1 MRHYQLVIRL
11 HEHRQ
16 RVKQRLELTLSEKVS
31 KHRLLIDLILVSQL
45 PQPFPHPKPETLP
58 FCVLNYRLDQRP
70 RLLTLQIGQQRPQNG
85 LMIVHD
91 GLQPVNVL
99 LDGNERA
106 RDPKTDR
113 TEKLMSVC
121 KLLILEML
129 CVLLVVIGLLDG
141 LLEEIVERVE
151 QFSLLGGF
159 QISEP
164 LGYLVLT
171 KGL

>member
-1 MRHYQLVIRL
+1 
-11 HEHRQ
+11 
-16 RVKQRLELTLSEKVS
+16 
-31 KHRLLIDLILVSQL
+31 
-45 PQPFPHPKPETLP
+45 
-58 FCVLNYRLDQRP
+58 
-70 RLLTLQIGQQRPQNG
+70 
-85 LMIVHD
+85 
-91 GLQPVNVL
+91 
-99 LDGNERA
+99 
-106 RDPKTDR
+106 
-113 TEKLMSVC
+113 MSVC